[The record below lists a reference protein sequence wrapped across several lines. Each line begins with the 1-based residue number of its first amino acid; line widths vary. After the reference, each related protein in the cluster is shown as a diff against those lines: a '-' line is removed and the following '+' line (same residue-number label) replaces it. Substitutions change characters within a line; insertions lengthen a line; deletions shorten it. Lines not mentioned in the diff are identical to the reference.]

1 MTRIRFSD
9 GAKFETDGEYRVE
22 HRRSGYYVVGHGFL
36 CPVTD
41 KADGKR
47 LIADFNAARR
57 KRSGSRMASRSL
69 PWLS

>member
-9 GAKFETDGEYRVE
+9 GVQFDTDGEYRVE

-36 CPVTD
+36 RPVTG

-47 LIADFNAARR
+47 LIADLNAARR
-57 KRSGSRMASRSL
+57 KQAPAQARRV
-69 PWLS
+69 